1 MPALN
6 VAESESAN
14 DTLLPFMLG
23 AGSVRGRMVR
33 LGPALDTI
41 LKGHDYPLIVAE
53 RMAETITIAVALA
66 GALKYEG
73 VFTLQIQGN
82 GPIPLV
88 VADVT
93 SDGNLRAYARYD
105 AEKLSAAAEGP
116 VLARCF
122 GKAYLAFT
130 VDQGPG
136 TDRYQGIVDLEG
148 DSLAEAARIYFER
161 SEQLATAIVLAIRA
175 PLNGEGWQSGAAM
188 IQRMPIGPNSP
199 IMTADEAEEVWNR
212 SSILLGSLRDSELV
226 DTAIAPN
233 RLLYRL
239 FHEDGFNTSAAKSLQ
254 AKCRCSA
261 ERVRGTLRTFP
272 REEIESLKDDNG
284 EVVVTC
290 EFCKTRYH
298 YSATDLDE
306 LYASVSGERE

>member
-1 MPALN
+1 
-6 VAESESAN
+6 VSDAESN

-23 AGSVRGRMVR
+23 AGLVRGRMVR

-41 LKGHDYPLIVAE
+41 LKDHDYPRAVAE

-66 GALKYEG
+66 GALKYDG
-73 VFTLQIQGN
+73 VFTLQIQGK

-93 SDGNLRAYARYD
+93 SEGHLRAYARFD
-105 AEKLSAAAEGP
+105 EAAVAAATEGP
-116 VLARCF
+116 LLTRYF

-148 DSLAEAARIYFER
+148 ETLADSARAYFER
-161 SEQLATAIVLAIRA
+161 SEQLATWIVLAVR
-175 PLNGEGWQSGAAM
+175 PPTNGQGWQSGAAM
-188 IQRMPIGPNSP
+188 IQRMPIGPTSP

-212 SSILLGSLRDSELV
+212 SSILLKSLRDDELV
-226 DTAIAPN
+226 DTRIAPS

-239 FHEDGFNTSAAKSLQ
+239 FHEDGFTTTPAKAVQ

-272 REEIESLKDDNG
+272 RDEIESLKDDNG

-306 LYASVSGERE
+306 LYAHTPGEPQ

>member
-1 MPALN
+1 MFAVT
-6 VAESESAN
+6 VAGTENS

-23 AGSVRGRMVR
+23 AGSVRGRLVR
-33 LGPALDTI
+33 LGTALDTI
-41 LKGHDYPLIVAE
+41 LDGHDYPRVVAE
-53 RMAETITIAVALA
+53 RLAEIITIAVALA

-73 VFTLQIQGN
+73 VFTLQIQGK
-82 GPIPLV
+82 GPISLV

-93 SDGNLRAYARYD
+93 SDGHVRAYARFD
-105 AEKLSAAAEGP
+105 AERLAAATDGP
-116 VLARCF
+116 ALARHF

-130 VDQGPG
+130 VDQGPD

-148 DSLAEAARIYFER
+148 ETLADAARTYFER
-161 SEQLATAIVLAIRA
+161 SEQLPTVFALTVRTPEKGRGWRA
-175 PLNGEGWQSGAAM
+175 GAAM
-188 IQRMPIGPNSP
+188 IQRMPTGAKSP
-199 IMTADEAEEVWNR
+199 IMTRDEAEEVWNR
-212 SSILLGSLRDSELV
+212 SSILLKSLRDTELV
-226 DTAIAPN
+226 DPDLPPAQ
-233 RLLYRL
+233 LLYRL
-239 FHEDGFNTSAAKSLQ
+239 FHEDGFNTSPAKTLE

-272 REEIESLKDDNG
+272 RSEIESLKDENG

-306 LYASVSGERE
+306 LYAHVPGKA

>member
-1 MPALN
+1 MVSALD
-6 VAESESAN
+6 VADSGN
-14 DTLLPFMLG
+14 TDTLLPFMLG
-23 AGSVRGRMVR
+23 AGLVRGRMVR

-41 LKGHDYPLIVAE
+41 LKGHDYPLAVAE
-53 RMAETITIAVALA
+53 RMAETVTIAVALA

-73 VFTLQIQGN
+73 VFTLQIQGK
-82 GPIPLV
+82 GPISLV

-93 SDGNLRAYARYD
+93 SEGHLRAYARFD
-105 AEKLSAAAEGP
+105 AERLVAATEGSP
-116 VLARCF
+116 LVRSF

-130 VDQGPG
+130 VDQGPD

-148 DSLAEAARIYFER
+148 ESLAESARIYFER
-161 SEQLATAIVLAIRA
+161 SEQLATIIALAIRPPA
-175 PLNGEGWQSGAAM
+175 GDHGWSAGAAM
-188 IQRMPIGPNSP
+188 IQRMPVGPNSP

-212 SSILLGSLRDSELV
+212 SGILLKSLRDSELV
-226 DTAIAPN
+226 DPAIAPS

-239 FHEDGFNTSAAKSLQ
+239 FHEDGFTTSAAKAVQ

-272 REEIESLKDDNG
+272 RAEIESLKDENG

-306 LYASVSGERE
+306 LYAPVQGGP